1 MNTNHPAIRRY
12 AALCAAGLFAVGL
25 TACGDDDDT
34 SAADD
39 PGTTVVD
46 AEPASDDPGDGETVT
61 ITAVDWS
68 FEDLPE
74 SVPVG
79 TKLSLQNEGGE
90 PHELVA
96 MRIPDEETRSV
107 AELVK
112 LPPEEMFAVF
122 GADAEPTMV
131 LLAKTGTT
139 DTPGAVVGDGTLT
152 ETGRYAIVCF
162 LPVGAHDDVLDA
174 EGPPES
180 DAPPHVSQGMFAEL
194 VVD

>member
-1 MNTNHPAIRRY
+1 MNTNHPSIRRY

-34 SAADD
+34 ATVDD
-39 PGTTVVD
+39 TTTVVD
-46 AEPASDDPGDGETVT
+46 ADPASGDHDGDHVTV
-61 ITAVDWS
+61 TAVDWS
-68 FEDLPE
+68 FEDLPD

-79 TKLSLQNEGGE
+79 TKLSLKNEGDE

-96 MRIPDEETRSV
+96 MRIPDDETRSV

-122 GADAEPTMV
+122 GADAEPAMV
-131 LLAKTGTT
+131 VLAKTGTT
-139 DTPGAVVGDGTLT
+139 DTPGAVVGDGVLT
-152 ETGRYAIVCF
+152 EPGRYAIVCF
-162 LPVGAHDDVLDA
+162 LPVGGHDDLLDA
-174 EGPPES
+174 DGPPES

>member
-25 TACGDDDDT
+25 TACGDNDDT

-39 PGTTVVD
+39 PATTVVD
-46 AEPASDDPGDGETVT
+46 GDPTSDGHDSDHVTV
-61 ITAVDWS
+61 TAVDWS

-79 TKLSLQNEGGE
+79 TKLSLKNEGDE

-96 MRIPDEETRSV
+96 MRIPDDETRSV

-122 GADAEPTMV
+122 GADAEPAMV
-131 LLAKTGTT
+131 VLSKTGTT

-152 ETGRYAIVCF
+152 EPGRYAIVCF
-162 LPVGAHDDVLDA
+162 LPVGAEDDILDA

-194 VVD
+194 LVD